1 MQAPNE
7 YVGYSG
13 TGKFTQSGGTNA
25 VSGNGS
31 LSIAY
36 TSGSSGTYTLS
47 GGSLSAVVESVGIF
61 GTANFTQSGG
71 TNTIPSS
78 TGWALYLGSN
88 VGSNATYS
96 LSGGSLSVPNEF
108 VGYSGT
114 GTFTQSGGT
123 NTAGKLTL
131 AYGSGS
137 SGTYGL
143 SGSGLLLVPTE
154 YVGYSGTGT
163 FTQSGGTND
172 LTGNSSLSIAYSSG
186 SGGTYSSQ
194 RLRPVERSH

>member
-1 MQAPNE
+1 M
-7 YVGYSG
+7 
-13 TGKFTQSGGTNA
+13 A
-25 VSGNGS
+25 V
-31 LSIAY
+31 
-36 TSGSSGTYTLS
+36 
-47 GGSLSAVVESVGIF
+47 GSLSAPVEIVGIF

-88 VGSNATYS
+88 AGSNATYS
-96 LSGGSLSVPNEF
+96 LSGGSLSVPNEY
-108 VGYSGT
+108 VGFSGT

-123 NTAGKLTL
+123 NTAGNSPSPT
-131 AYGSGS
+131 APAATGPTASAAPACC
-137 SGTYGL
+137 
-143 SGSGLLLVPTE
+143 LVPTE
-154 YVGYSGTGT
+154 YIGYSGTGT

-194 RLRPVERSH
+194 RLRPVERSHLSTSAYSGTGNFT